1 MSTLFSRRAPE
12 QEENH
17 WLSVSDLMAGLMVVF
32 LFIAIAL
39 MRDAIISADEMREVA
54 RTAKQLEREAIVSAD
69 KMREIAL
76 TYQQSQVDIFNAL
89 VDEFKDDLEPWDAQI
104 DEDTL
109 TFTFQ
114 SPDVLFERGE
124 IILSNRY
131 QQLLTDFFPRYLMV
145 LDPYKQSISEI
156 RIEGHTSSR
165 WGGSTGESQAYFL
178 NMALSQGRTRSVLD
192 YVYSLESVAPHRDW
206 IKGNIAAVGLSSS
219 KAIMIDGS
227 EDLLR
232 SRRVGFRVISNADV
246 RIKQIIE
253 VN

>member
-1 MSTLFSRRAPE
+1 MSNIFNARATE

-39 MRDAIISADEMREVA
+39 MRDAINSAAKMREVA
-54 RTAKQLEREAIVSAD
+54 I
-69 KMREIAL
+69 
-76 TYQQSQVDIFNAL
+76 TYQQSQVDIYNAL
-89 VDEFKDDLEPWDAQI
+89 ADEFDEDLERWDARI
-104 DEDTL
+104 DQDTL

-114 SPDVLFERGE
+114 SPEVLFETGQFT
-124 IILSNRY
+124 LKQRY
-131 QQLLTDFFPRYLMV
+131 QELLADFFPRYMEV
-145 LDPYKQSISEI
+145 LEPHKEAISEV

-165 WGGSTGESQAYFL
+165 WNSSTTDAEAYFL
-178 NMALSQGRTRSVLD
+178 NMALSQGRTRTVLD

-206 IKGNIAAVGLSSS
+206 IKGHIAAVGLSSS
-219 KAIMIDGS
+219 KAVIVDGS

-232 SRRVGFRVISNADV
+232 SQRVSFRVISNADV

-253 VN
+253 VDE

>member
-1 MSTLFSRRAPE
+1 MSSIFSARATE

-39 MRDAIISADEMREVA
+39 MRDAIISAEKMREVA
-54 RTAKQLEREAIVSAD
+54 I
-69 KMREIAL
+69 
-76 TYQQSQVDIFNAL
+76 TYQQSQVDIYNAL
-89 VDEFKDDLEPWDAQI
+89 VKEFEDDLERWEAEI
-104 DEDTL
+104 DQDTL

-114 SPDVLFERGE
+114 SPDVLFESGQ
-124 IILSNRY
+124 ITLSQRY
-131 QQLLTDFFPRYLMV
+131 QELLADFFPRYLEV
-145 LDPYKQSISEI
+145 LGPYKDSISEV

-165 WGGSTGESQAYFL
+165 WNRDTTDTDAYFL

-192 YVYSLESVAPHRDW
+192 YVYSLDSVTPNREW
-206 IKGNIAAVGLSSS
+206 IKRHVAAVGLSSS
-219 KAIMIDGS
+219 KTIIVDGS

-232 SRRVGFRVISNADV
+232 SRRVSFRVISNADV

-253 VN
+253 VDG

>member
-1 MSTLFSRRAPE
+1 MSSIFNARAAE
-12 QEENH
+12 QEESH

-39 MRDAIISADEMREVA
+39 MRDAIISAEKMREVA
-54 RTAKQLEREAIVSAD
+54 I
-69 KMREIAL
+69 

-89 VDEFKDDLEPWDAQI
+89 VDEFEEDLETWDAEI
-104 DEDTL
+104 DQATL

-114 SPDVLFERGE
+114 SPDVLFEAGQHA
-124 IILSNRY
+124 LSNRY
-131 QQLLTDFFPRYLMV
+131 QQLLAGFFPRYLEV
-145 LDPYKQSISEI
+145 LDPYRDSISEV

-165 WGGSTGESQAYFL
+165 WNRDTTDTDAYFL

-192 YVYSLESVAPHRDW
+192 YVYSLESVVPHRDW

-219 KAIMIDGS
+219 KAVIVDGR

-232 SRRVGFRVISNADV
+232 SRRVSFRVISNADV

-253 VN
+253 VDG